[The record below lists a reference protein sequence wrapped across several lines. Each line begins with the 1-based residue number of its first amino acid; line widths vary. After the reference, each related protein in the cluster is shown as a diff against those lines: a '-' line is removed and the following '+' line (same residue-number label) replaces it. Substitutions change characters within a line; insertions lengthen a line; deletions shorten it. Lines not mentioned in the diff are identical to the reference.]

1 MSENEKLLLGYI
13 GYRVIDTQLAY
24 LRYIVFSNRQIEDV
38 PDYLSF
44 LMVVLSLVNLLVCTV
59 VKPFSAVFIAYAHA
73 TVSN

>member
-1 MSENEKLLLGYI
+1 MKSYFWDILAIGLLIHSLHI
-13 GYRVIDTQLAY
+13 LDTLF
-24 LRYIVFSNRQIEDV
+24 FSNRQIEDV